1 MIKLALGWGVAGIGL
16 AFWSVIWAT
25 TVQTQVPAELLN
37 RVYAYDVAG
46 SLLSMA
52 LGRSLAG
59 PLSDLVGQA
68 TLMVLATVLGLL
80 CSALLLV
87 LPATRNLRA
96 IPR

>member
-1 MIKLALGWGVAGIGL
+1 MGWGVASIGL
-16 AFWSVIWAT
+16 ALWSVIWAT

-59 PLSDLVGQA
+59 PLSTWSDKPRSWSSRPS
-68 TLMVLATVLGLL
+68 
-80 CSALLLV
+80 SAYCAA
-87 LPATRNLRA
+87 PSC
-96 IPR
+96 